1 MYMKIEVNINPALT
15 PLVEEVPELKIEP
28 VIIQKIP
35 SKFECVWQFKS
46 ILIS

>member
-1 MYMKIEVNINPALT
+1 MKIEVNTDPALT
-15 PLVEEVPELKIEP
+15 PLVKDVPSLKIEP

-46 ILIS
+46 IFLS